1 MGPKARSGIQGKTMS
16 LCCSTRC
23 RRRQWVLDTGER
35 EEQTSHEMAPIEHQA
50 TGTQLHMTVEGN
62 KVKTKE
68 EGHQFYM

>member
-1 MGPKARSGIQGKTMS
+1 
-16 LCCSTRC
+16 
-23 RRRQWVLDTGER
+23 VLDTGER